1 MTSPPPNLTAKGK
14 DFPPSLCSHNS
25 SKCGSNL
32 PGFSRKLLFLLK
44 PAFLVLL
51 PNVCLGNWEP
61 SLCLPGPYCC
71 SLQQQQQHRND
82 VPVQFILLL
91 LGKLMSRG
99 TAAAR
104 RNSFPAV
111 LREKSAG
118 LGPGSNLI
126 VQHICYANHLGEG
139 ESNQS
144 GNQLCLRQKRTVGTR
159 RRLSCSL

>member
-1 MTSPPPNLTAKGK
+1 MTSTPPNLIAEGKGE
-14 DFPPSLCSHNS
+14 FPPSLCSHDS
-25 SKCGSNL
+25 SVAVTRLG
-32 PGFSRKLLFLLK
+32 SRKLSFQTS
-44 PAFLVLL
+44 AFPSSL
-51 PNVCLGNWEP
+51 PNMCLGNWEP
-61 SLCLPGPYCC
+61 SFSSLLC
-71 SLQQQQQHRND
+71 SLQQQHRND

>member
-14 DFPPSLCSHNS
+14 EVPTTAASVAVALLGTCKFSFF
-25 SKCGSNL
+25 SNL
-32 PGFSRKLLFLLK
+32 CFS
-44 PAFLVLL
+44 VLL
-51 PNVCLGNWEP
+51 PIMCLGNWEP
-61 SLCLPGPYCC
+61 SLCLPGPYLC
-71 SLQQQQQHRND
+71 SLQQHRND

-91 LGKLMSRG
+91 LGKLMSTG

-104 RNSFPAV
+104 KNSFPAV

-144 GNQLCLRQKRTVGTR
+144 GNQLCLRQKQTVGTR

>member
-1 MTSPPPNLTAKGK
+1 MRSHPQILQQRERR
-14 DFPPSLCSHNS
+14 FPQQQH
-25 SKCGSNL
+25 
-32 PGFSRKLLFLLK
+32 
-44 PAFLVLL
+44 VLL
-51 PNVCLGNWEP
+51 AWVLASCLSSQTSAFSLLLPSMCLGNWEP
-61 SLCLPGPYCC
+61 SLPGPYLC
-71 SLQQQQQHRND
+71 SLQQHRND

>member
-1 MTSPPPNLTAKGK
+1 MTLPPPNVTAKGK
-14 DFPPSLCSHNS
+14 ESFLPACDPTTAWSVAVTCLGSHKLS
-25 SKCGSNL
+25 FFSNL
-32 PGFSRKLLFLLK
+32 CFSVLF
-44 PAFLVLL
+44 
-51 PNVCLGNWEP
+51 PNMCLGYWEP
-61 SLCLPGPYCC
+61 SLCLPAPYCC
-71 SLQQQQQHRND
+71 SLQQQQQRNG

-111 LREKSAG
+111 LREKSVG